1 LELLSTSYSVA
12 VFVSFCMPRKE
23 AFFISMGGEDVLR
36 RPEKEQL
43 VSELTEEFKGASLV
57 LFTDFTGLSVAQMTK
72 LRRALRERFGNDARL
87 TVVKNTLLRMALKD
101 AEYDVEHEKV
111 FFGPTAVLY
120 VKAGDPVEAI
130 KVFYNFVKENKGTP
144 VCKGLYLEKKFFA
157 GEQLE
162 DLSKL
167 PSREQLLAMVVG
179 GIQGPIRGLVNS
191 LAGVLRSVL
200 YALNAIKEKKENQ

>member
-1 LELLSTSYSVA
+1 
-12 VFVSFCMPRKE
+12 MPRKE
-23 AFFISMGGEDVLR
+23 AFFCFYLEIGGEDVLR

-43 VSELTEEFKGASLV
+43 VQELTSEFQNSSLV
-57 LFTDFTGLSVAQMTK
+57 LFTDFKGLTVAQMTN
-72 LRRALRERFGNDARL
+72 LRRALREKLGSGARL
-87 TVVKNTLLRMALKD
+87 TVVKNTLLKMALKNSG
-101 AEYDVEHEKV
+101 YDVDSHESS

-120 VKAGDPVEAI
+120 VTEGDPVEAI

-144 VCKGLYLEKKFFA
+144 VCKGLFLERKFFA

-167 PSREQLLAMVVG
+167 PSRDQLIAMVVG
-179 GIQGPIRGLVNS
+179 GIQAPIRGLVNS

-200 YALNAIKEKKENQ
+200 YALNAIKEQKEKQ